1 MVNMKYYLGFDIG
14 GTKTALSLGQL
25 NGKNLS
31 IVYREEVKTTKDPKE
46 TLNPLIKKAK
56 ELKKEYQIESIGIS
70 CGGPLDEQKGIILT
84 TPNLPGWHSFY
95 IVDFIKEELG
105 LPTKIMND
113 ANACALAEYH
123 FGASKGFHNVIFIT
137 CGTGFG
143 AGLVLNDQLYSGTN
157 GNAGEIGHVRID
169 KKGPLAYGKNG
180 CVESFCSGAGI
191 AKLAIEMANKE
202 KELPFIIN
210 EMGGLDKVTTKKL
223 AEAAHNGDAFAKK
236 VFSRSGKMLGKTLAI
251 LVDLFNPERIVIG
264 GVYMRA
270 SDLLIRSMKKELKKE
285 ALPES
290 LKVCKVVPAKLQ
302 EEIGDYAAIS
312 VAM

>member
-31 IVYREEVKTTKDPKE
+31 IVYREEVKTTKDPKD

-84 TPNLPGWHSFY
+84 APNLPGWHSFY

-105 LPTKIMND
+105 LPAKMMND

-123 FGASKGFHNVIFIT
+123 FGAGKGFHNVIFIT

-191 AKLAIEMANKE
+191 TKLAIEMANKE
-202 KELPFIIN
+202 KELPAIIN

-264 GVYMRA
+264 GVFMRA